1 MSFIFF
7 TLFILFFEDKIFYE
21 IPAVSFGETAVFFKL
36 RDDSNSNLNVDSL
49 LFQPYN
55 LNSISFYMI
64 LVFEK
69 GSFKNGFMRK
79 VKDR

>member
-1 MSFIFF
+1 MKFQPFLLAKR
-7 TLFILFFEDKIFYE
+7 LF
-21 IPAVSFGETAVFFKL
+21 FFKL